1 MDMNHIP
8 QMTTGKKILESYI
21 GSIIKV
27 SLGALL
33 GVIIWSYYSEC
44 VYVEIN
50 AEGPPRV
57 FLWNEITQ
65 QKGKEVK

>member
-1 MDMNHIP
+1 MFD
-8 QMTTGKKILESYI
+8 LFI

-44 VYVEIN
+44 VYVEIST
-50 AEGPPRV
+50 EGPPRV
-57 FLWNEITQ
+57 FLWNELTQ